1 MANAVRHTN
10 SGQTVRLIGSR
21 ARDGHVR
28 VEVVDGCGGIPE
40 ESLDR
45 VFDVGWRGDASRST
59 DDGAGLG
66 LAITRR
72 RRISRR
78 AYRSAQRDRWLPVRS
93 RAAGTWSAGRPG
105 VMLLLTGG
113 AGFIGT
119 IVQRRLIKEGARA
132 RVFDIAQDRR
142 DDVRDL
148 DRVRGAIQGCD
159 VLVHLAAK
167 VGLGVDVSDL
177 DDYARHN
184 DLGTAVV
191 LRAAAEGRSTPHR
204 VRVFDGRLR
213 RRAPTGARA
222 TARPTRPTTS
232 GRPGRGSLRSW
243 LSGLRVI
250 PRPDADHGVRRS
262 RSSQRLRSDQAA
274 RRTPGI
280 GLESGD
286 RRSGRRATLPQR
298 LRTGMRRHTPY
309 AGVAALFLSQLAD
322 GKPCVVFEDG
332 AQQRDFVH
340 VDDVA
345 AAVVAATTVRL
356 GDGLTPLN
364 IGSGRTTTIGQ
375 LAAALTTAIGGP
387 EPVITG
393 RYRLGDVRHITA
405 DSRQAQHVLGWC
417 PRVSLSEGVA
427 TLRVRD

>member
-1 MANAVRHTN
+1 M
-10 SGQTVRLIGSR
+10 
-21 ARDGHVR
+21 
-28 VEVVDGCGGIPE
+28 
-40 ESLDR
+40 
-45 VFDVGWRGDASRST
+45 
-59 DDGAGLG
+59 
-66 LAITRR
+66 
-72 RRISRR
+72 
-78 AYRSAQRDRWLPVRS
+78 
-93 RAAGTWSAGRPG
+93 
-105 VMLLLTGG
+105 MLLLTGG

-119 IVQRRLIKEGARA
+119 IVQRRLIKEGARV

-191 LRAAAEGRSTPHR
+191 LRAAAE
-204 VRVFDGRLR
+204 
-213 RRAPTGARA
+213 A
-222 TARPTRPTTS
+222 
-232 GRPGRGSLRSW
+232 
-243 LSGLRVI
+243 
-250 PRPDADHGVRRS
+250 GVRRIVYASSMVVYGEGAYRCPRHGPVRPAPRRVADLDAGRFDPGCPACGSSLDPMLITESADLDPRNAYAATKLHGEHLGSVWS
-262 RSSQRLRSDQAA
+262 REIGGRVAALRFHNVYG
-274 RRTPGI
+274 P
-280 GLESGD
+280 
-286 RRSGRRATLPQR
+286 
-298 LRTGMRRHTPY
+298 GMRRHTPY

-345 AAVVAATTVRL
+345 AAVVAATTARL